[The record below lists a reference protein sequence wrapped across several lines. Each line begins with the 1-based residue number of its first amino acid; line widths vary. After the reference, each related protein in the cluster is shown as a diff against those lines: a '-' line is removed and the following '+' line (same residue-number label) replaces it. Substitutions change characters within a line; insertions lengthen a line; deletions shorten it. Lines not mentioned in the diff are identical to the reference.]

1 MPWGKTAIRAEI
13 QANEQPANGLFA
25 RADRVMCSPGT
36 IPGEK
41 PGFPDRHSLEKVGYF
56 EVFLSG
62 AFPTEKMR
70 HMFNAFSFKWIQQ
83 NHEKFL
89 EGKARMGFRLDDA
102 DRSFGSLRQK
112 EFYALA

>member
-1 MPWGKTAIRAEI
+1 MPWEKTAIRAEI
-13 QANEQPANGLFA
+13 QANEQPRAYVTAGLS
-25 RADRVMCSPGT
+25 RAVALPT
-36 IPGEK
+36 ISPGEK

-62 AFPTEKMR
+62 AFHTEKMR

>member
-1 MPWGKTAIRAEI
+1 
-13 QANEQPANGLFA
+13 
-25 RADRVMCSPGT
+25 
-36 IPGEK
+36 
-41 PGFPDRHSLEKVGYF
+41 
-56 EVFLSG
+56 
-62 AFPTEKMR
+62 MR